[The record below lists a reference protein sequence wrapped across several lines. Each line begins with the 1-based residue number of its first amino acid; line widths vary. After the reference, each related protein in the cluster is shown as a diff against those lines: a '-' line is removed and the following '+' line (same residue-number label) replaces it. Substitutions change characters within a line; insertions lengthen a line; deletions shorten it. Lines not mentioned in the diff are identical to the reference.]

1 MQRQSFVRPNY
12 GVVDYPINR
21 RSPELWRSSIAYK
34 ALRFRRS
41 GRLATLSYDLKA
53 SAADWDPGLGPN
65 GGWRCPEGTQFGGYI
80 TDRWGRGC
88 GVGVFRRLAN
98 AIGDAAGQAA
108 DTGPN
113 RRRRSRNTRS
123 QERRLRRIAQGRP
136 AESDLV
142 PSPNE
147 ISSGQSPESFEPN
160 EPWAIEGW
168 LNRLA
173 DMLAPPP
180 REGRPPRRGRRRREV
195 EDAAA
200 TAPRPSVDAPSNEPL
215 LTPPQRTRT
224 RTPLVDPEKID
235 WSEDRW
241 NATRESYNAERDD
254 VESEWRNRLNLNDD
268 SAVTTEA
275 IDDYVQ
281 QRIDANRSGAYIA
294 RLRALADA
302 WRVMQDDLSG
312 NDDLVERLNNLNP
325 RRARKILA
333 DSEQSIGP
341 ENQESIPEA
350 IAPEPVDVAETELP
364 EVEQPEQQ
372 DDQQEESNKP
382 LFEDLE
388 IDQIVQG
395 VDPLF
400 DEAISLVDRLTN
412 QWETLKNRLRNSGNQ
427 ELNISR
433 SRMLSGRL
441 RGLTRRGRELYERT
455 DEADWD
461 LDESLAPVYV
471 AKKVKPIADEI
482 DDYIDRYNHELPED
496 PDSIDVDQVINEADE
511 EEKEQIRQAQSIVD
525 KEEYETE
532 AIEGY
537 AESVTQFPLP
547 DPSDTQTI
555 IQDRERALYYLGRA
569 VRNFHDNPGLF
580 PSGTRRRRNEKR
592 ILSNPG
598 EDYGSYKMLP
608 TSVQDALHALRSR
621 RRDIAVRQI
630 RAVQKILSRFTEND
644 QQILAAEQP
653 ADNEIFVADPRIHYA
668 HNEGRRNPGG
678 NWNHEQ
684 NIESSERILLK
695 DLQKAIEDNSVS
707 SIEDIVAEAIETLE
721 GVMSWLDYD
730 RRDVGVQTQ
739 EVVGWNAPD
748 ARRRLEQL
756 EFISLMIQK
765 VVDLGIHN
773 ANDDRPLSERDN
785 GITGKSYENIRDE
798 VRPRRGILARD
809 LEPQDLDDP
818 LLPSERVGEPDPEVE
833 WPTLSNYTYSKLLE
847 SERVQNN
854 PELEE
859 KIREAL
865 NAVRE
870 ATSDLSAVSTW
881 SDATIEQNEGLV
893 RRLTDDINKINSIR
907 DSEASVW
914 DDESAPYDDRTI
926 AAASLNRLF
935 DLEQQV
941 IRQRQ
946 EIIDRIAEQQQEVTD
961 RLAQQQEMGID
972 ARLVTTR
979 PGELP
984 TGRSLDEISNP
995 TLRAEVKQELDNYK
1009 ADRIAFAETIPNRTT
1024 RQLRDV
1030 LADLIKQYME
1040 NRETGLAGAA
1050 DRQIYA
1056 SLIAEE
1062 LEKAIEA
1069 IEVEVDK
1076 RRNDDQSFVDGDLIR
1091 EENLPDWNTAGD
1103 VINILLTLSEG
1114 VEGAD
1119 EDDLGLSVDQ
1129 FEALKADLV
1138 FERAL
1143 AEEKFGLRD
1152 FGLVRLY
1159 SRTRKREK
1167 ERLEA
1172 ARSSLPSTSDESLSL
1187 LERGRAAIAR
1197 EIINEALRVLTL
1209 SDQDWSLPDSVDP
1222 EEDQDLDEALSAL
1235 IQETLD
1241 EAPNEAAERLL
1252 RNILRTF
1259 EGDVR
1264 QILETPIDTVNFSED
1279 IYDNLAELD
1288 SQISTIETMAT
1299 SLGGNSYAL
1308 KVEAIQHLASRSL
1321 RQKLRKLLDDN
1332 PDVLTDYTDFANR
1345 HIPTPFT
1352 PEEKQ
1357 ISRSRR
1363 IFADRVLPAFRSLV
1377 PQRRNRT
1384 RGQIAHVD
1392 GSPKRITNPDI
1403 GTAQDAIDH
1412 VRRGGGLDEVPNEF
1426 WLVAVQANS
1435 STELEDRSSVFYQAK
1450 KNGGNTAEILIFL
1463 SRDNQGRA
1471 QEQGW
1476 VFRSAEGLM
1485 SRSIT
1490 KDVFGVINSWMLAT
1504 MGLPV
1509 EGAGYDG
1516 TVRYPENKSA
1526 SFVVL
1531 PYVGNSL
1538 PAGRQIS
1545 GGGAELFDTAT
1556 LLIPSQAGL
1565 EDQVSEYQTDL
1576 RAMMSRLTH
1585 FYASAFLGL
1594 TDRHEDNAIT
1604 IATKDGPV
1612 AIPIDLDGW
1621 ISSGSLEDYMNFTFR
1636 TDPSLAQIG
1645 GADGFTVLM
1654 ARNHGR
1660 GLEAAWQMMRLFDEM
1675 AGRLDAALS
1684 LDEETFVDMALE
1696 GLTAANQTQLQD
1708 AIMAAKT
1715 RHRELRERLKDFKS
1729 QETRLRLM
1737 EKMILS
1743 AISYTQ
1749 AEGMGDLIG
1758 PDFNML
1764 RNQLIASYLGGP
1776 TTEMP
1781 PDWAD
1786 LSAKILDLWE
1796 AQQRR
1801 RGN

>member
-53 SAADWDPGLGPN
+53 SAADWDPGLGPS

-123 QERRLRRIAQGRP
+123 QERRLRRIAQGRS

-200 TAPRPSVDAPSNEPL
+200 TAPRPAVDVPSNEPL

-224 RTPLVDPEKID
+224 RTPLVDPDKID

-241 NATRESYNAERDD
+241 NATRESYNAERDE
-254 VESEWRNRLNLNDD
+254 VEREWRNRLNLNDD

-275 IDDYVQ
+275 VDDYVQ
-281 QRIDANRSGAYIA
+281 QRIDANRSGGYVA

-302 WRVMQDDLSG
+302 WRVMQDDLSD
-312 NDDLVERLNNLNP
+312 NEDLAERLNNLNP
-325 RRARKILA
+325 RRARRILA

-341 ENQESIPEA
+341 EDQESTPEA
-350 IAPEPVDVAETELP
+350 IAPEPVDVPETELP

-372 DDQQEESNKP
+372 DDLQEESNKP

-388 IDQIVQG
+388 IDQIIQG
-395 VDPLF
+395 VDPVF
-400 DEAISLVDRLTN
+400 DEAISLVDRLN
-412 QWETLKNRLRNSGNQ
+412 SQWDNLKNRLRRSGNQ

-441 RGLTRRGRELYERT
+441 RGLVRRGKELYERA

-471 AKKVKPIADEI
+471 AKKVEPIADEI
-482 DDYIDRYNHELPED
+482 DDYIDRYSHELPED
-496 PDSIDVDQVINEADE
+496 PDSIDVDEVINKADE
-511 EEKEQIRQAQSIVD
+511 ENKEQIRQAKSFVD
-525 KEEYETE
+525 KEEYETV
-532 AIEGY
+532 AIENF
-537 AESVTQFPLP
+537 AEAVSEFPLP
-547 DPSDTQTI
+547 DASDSNAI
-555 IQDRERALYYLGRA
+555 VIDRERALYYLGRA
-569 VRNFHDNPGLF
+569 VRVFAADPGLF
-580 PSGTRRRRNEKR
+580 PSATTQRRNEKQ
-592 ILSNPG
+592 ILANPG
-598 EDYGSYKMLP
+598 EDYGSYRMLP

-621 RRDIAVRQI
+621 RRDIAARQI
-630 RAVQKILSRFTEND
+630 RAMQKILSRFTEND
-644 QQILAAEQP
+644 RQILATEQP
-653 ADNEIFVADPRIHYA
+653 ADNEMFIADPRIHYA
-668 HNEGRRNPGG
+668 HQAGRSNPGG
-678 NWNHEQ
+678 NWSHEQ
-684 NIESSERILLK
+684 NIESSERVLLK

-707 SIEDIVAEAIETLE
+707 SLEEVIVKALGTLE
-721 GVMSWLDYD
+721 GVTSWLDYD
-730 RRDVGVQTQ
+730 RRDVGVQSQ
-739 EVVGWNAPD
+739 EVMGWNAPD

-785 GITGKSYENIRDE
+785 GITGKSYENLRDE
-798 VRPRRGILARD
+798 VRVRRDVLARD
-809 LEPQDLDDP
+809 FEPEDLDDP
-818 LLPSERVGEPDPEVE
+818 RLPSERVSETDPQVN
-833 WPTLSNYTYSKLLE
+833 WPTVSDYTFSKLFD

-859 KIREAL
+859 RIREAL
-865 NAVRE
+865 NTVRE
-870 ATSDLSAVSTW
+870 VTSDLNTSTSW
-881 SDATIEQNEGLV
+881 PQATIEQNEAIV
-893 RRLTDDINKINSIR
+893 RTLTADIDTVDSLR
-907 DSEASVW
+907 DNESLVW
-914 DDESAPYDDRTI
+914 DDESASYDDRTI

-935 DLEQQV
+935 D
-941 IRQRQ
+941 IRQQTIVKRQ
-946 EIIDRIAEQQQEVTD
+946 QIIDRIAEQQQEAID

-972 ARLVTTR
+972 GQLLSVR

-984 TGRSLDEISNP
+984 TGRSLDEISNQ
-995 TLRAEVKQELDNYK
+995 TLRAGLKQELDDYK
-1009 ADRIAFAETIPNRTT
+1009 ADRLAFAETIPNRTT

-1040 NRETGLAGAA
+1040 NRETGLAGAT

-1062 LEKAIEA
+1062 LEKAIEE
-1069 IEVEVDK
+1069 IEVEIDK
-1076 RRNDDQSFVDGDLIR
+1076 RRNDDQSFVDSDLLR
-1091 EENLPDWNTAGD
+1091 EQNLPDWNTAGD

-1119 EDDLGLSVDQ
+1119 EDDLGISVGE
-1129 FEALKADLV
+1129 FEALEADLV

-1143 AEEKFGLRD
+1143 AEKKFGVKN
-1152 FGLVRLY
+1152 FGLIRLY
-1159 SRTRKREK
+1159 SKTRKQEK

-1172 ARSSLPSTSDESLSL
+1172 ARSSLPSPSDESLSL

-1197 EIINEALRVLTL
+1197 EIINESLRVLAL

-1222 EEDQDLDEALSAL
+1222 EEDQNLDETLTAL
-1235 IQETLD
+1235 IEQTID
-1241 EAPNEAAERLL
+1241 EAPNEAAERFLK
-1252 RNILRTF
+1252 NVLRTF

-1264 QILETPIDTVNFSED
+1264 QILETPIDRVNFSED
-1279 IYDNLAELD
+1279 IYDNLTELD

-1345 HIPTPFT
+1345 VIPAPFT

-1384 RGQIAHVD
+1384 RGQISHVD
-1392 GSPKRITNPDI
+1392 GSPKKITNPDI
-1403 GTAQDAIDH
+1403 TTAQDAIDH
-1412 VRRGGGLDEVPNEF
+1412 VRRGESLDEVPNEF
-1426 WLVAVQANS
+1426 WLLAVEANS
-1435 STELEDRSSVFYQAK
+1435 STELEDRSSVFYQADK
-1450 KNGGNTAEILIFL
+1450 KGGNSAETLIFL
-1463 SRDNQGRA
+1463 SRDDQGRA

-1476 VFRSAEGLM
+1476 VFKGAKVAQPRIILN
-1485 SRSIT
+1485 
-1490 KDVFGVINSWMLAT
+1490 DVTGVINSWMLAQ

-1516 TVRYPENKSA
+1516 TLRYPENNSA

-1545 GGGAELFDTAT
+1545 GVGEENFDTAT
-1556 LLIPSQAGL
+1556 LLMSPQAGP
-1565 EDQVSEYQTDL
+1565 EDEVSEYQRSL
-1576 RAMMSRLTH
+1576 QAMMSRLTH
-1585 FYASAFLGL
+1585 LYASALLGL
-1594 TDRHEDNAIT
+1594 TDRHEGNGIT

-1621 ISSGSLEDYMNFTFR
+1621 MTESSLEDYTKFYFG
-1636 TDPSLAQIG
+1636 TDPSLSQG
-1645 GADGFTVLM
+1645 NGADHLVVLM
-1654 ARNHGR
+1654 GRHYGR
-1660 GLEAAWQMMRLFDEM
+1660 GLDAAWQMMRLFDDM
-1675 AGRLDAALS
+1675 VGGLDAALS
-1684 LDEETFVDMALE
+1684 VDEETFVDMALE
-1696 GLTAANQTQLQD
+1696 GLSATNETDLQD
-1708 AIMAAKT
+1708 AIRAA
-1715 RHRELRERLKDFKS
+1715 RERYKALQKRVKEFKS
-1729 QETRLRLM
+1729 QETRLRML
-1737 EKMILS
+1737 ENMILN
-1743 AISYTQ
+1743 AISSTPAQ
-1749 AEGMGDLIG
+1749 GVGDLIG

-1764 RNQLIASYLGGP
+1764 RDKLIASYLEGP

-1786 LSAKILDLWE
+1786 LSGKILDLRE

-1801 RGN
+1801 REF